1 MPVVFQTQIEETQIM
16 FNMLFSF
23 KILKISPEMRP
34 IRNIKNRYNKNR
46 RKISSELLKDSRQIF
61 FSTCSSVQFNSVQM
75 KFKESLKLTKFN
87 LYKYLSRSPII

>member
-1 MPVVFQTQIEETQIM
+1 MPIVFQTQIEETQIM

-75 KFKESLKLTKFN
+75 KFKESLNEVQSL
-87 LYKYLSRSPII
+87 